1 VTASAATASQVST
14 RRAWWLATRPFSFP
28 ASIVPVLVGTAA
40 AAETDF
46 DLLLFVLA
54 FAGGLLIHAG
64 TNLATDFFD
73 FTHGVQPTES
83 LGGGNLRSGLLK
95 PSDVHK
101 AAIATFAL
109 GSVCGLAIIAIIGW
123 QDGWPIL
130 AAGVFSVLAGYFYTA
145 KPLMYGRRGLGEV
158 MVFVFMGVIMVTA
171 SAYVQQR
178 EWTWHA
184 FLASLPVGIL
194 VANILH
200 ANNLRDIDNDRARR
214 KVTIATLI
222 DRPAA
227 DVLLWALV
235 IAAYACVAVTVAL
248 GETTPWCLLVVASL
262 PAAYRTVKA
271 LALREA
277 RALNL
282 LVRNSAQLH
291 MYFGLLLALGYAIHA
306 VV

>member
-1 VTASAATASQVST
+1 MAPQVST

-123 QDGWPIL
+123 EEGWPIL

-158 MVFVFMGVIMVTA
+158 MVFVFMGVVMVMA

-235 IAAYACVAVTVAL
+235 IAAYACVGVTVAL
-248 GETTPWCLLVVASL
+248 DEMTPWCLLVVASL
-262 PAAYRTVKA
+262 PAAYRTIKA

-291 MYFGLLLALGYAIHA
+291 MHFGLLLALGYAIHA